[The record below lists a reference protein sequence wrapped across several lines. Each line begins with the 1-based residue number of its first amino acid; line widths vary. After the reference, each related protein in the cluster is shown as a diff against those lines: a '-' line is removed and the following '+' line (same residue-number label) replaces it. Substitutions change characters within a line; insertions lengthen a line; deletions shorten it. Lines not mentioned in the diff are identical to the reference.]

1 MKRFFRLLAFLLS
14 LPLLSLLSLLFF
26 VAAERP
32 YHIGIEGCESGHVG
46 VEEPQIF
53 CGTVRPL
60 TKIIAKEI
68 CYFVGNL
75 MEDPDP
81 NLYFVDG
88 PAGEYSVQMGQD
100 DGPIH
105 YLSARV
111 SIPAGNGN
119 TFTVSLQG
127 EENTTGIHVYRR
139 EDFARAYPHGYF
151 LDKGEREPAVPLPV
165 QAEAQ
170 GNRLE
175 ATLPFGVYMVEEFR
189 TPRDADESA
198 NTLYPLNILRR

>member
-14 LPLLSLLSLLFF
+14 LPLLSLLFF

-111 SIPAGNGN
+111 RVPAGHGN

-127 EENTTGIHVYRR
+127 EENTTSIHVYRR

-198 NTLYPLNILRR
+198 NTLYPLNILRQ